1 MFRTTTFEADSK
13 YFTEDR
19 GLVICLLFIIKGRFG
34 TTLSR
39 GPKHGAGLPAE
50 LPFTADVSCARRS
63 AIMCVSVGFV
73 LFIGV
78 IILSVGRSC
87 FHLFQVDTT
96 CTRVNMGV
104 NSSI

>member
-19 GLVICLLFIIKGRFG
+19 GLVICVLFTIKGRFG

-50 LPFTADVSCARRS
+50 LPFVLCQTLSHYV
-63 AIMCVSVGFV
+63 CVSWFAS
-73 LFIGV
+73 FIGG
-78 IILSVGRSC
+78 IILRVGRSC

-96 CTRVNMGV
+96 CIRVNMGV
-104 NSSI
+104 NS

>member
-19 GLVICLLFIIKGRFG
+19 GLVICLPFKIKGCFG

-50 LPFTADVSCARRS
+50 LQFSADVSCARRS
-63 AIMCVSVGFV
+63 AIMCVCVCQLV
-73 LFIGV
+73 LFY
-78 IILSVGRSC
+78 LSVES
-87 FHLFQVDTT
+87 F
-96 CTRVNMGV
+96 
-104 NSSI
+104 